1 MQSAKIKSVK
11 FNFLMNAILTA
22 SSFVFP
28 FITFPYISRVLLP
41 EGVGKV
47 NFATSV
53 VSYFCMFA
61 MLGIPTY
68 GIRTCAQVR
77 DDREELSR
85 VVHEILFINFLMSIA
100 VYGIYFWTL
109 YNVPRLKSDFLL
121 FCVTGATVFINI
133 IGVEWLY
140 KGLEQYSYIT
150 IRSIVFKII
159 AVCLMFLYVK
169 DRTDYVV
176 YGAISVFAA
185 VGSNILNF
193 INLRKYIDL
202 RPVGNY
208 HFQRHMRAILF
219 FFLMSVATTIYTN
232 LDVVMLGF
240 MKDDTAVGYYSTAV
254 KIKNILVSFVT
265 ALSTVL
271 LPRVSY
277 YIEHGMREQFIQ
289 TGQKALNFVILAAF
303 PVTVYFTMFADES
316 ILLLSGDAFQGSVV
330 PMIIIMPTVLFIGV
344 TNILG
349 IQILV
354 PLGKEKLVFYSVL
367 AGAVVDLLINAACI
381 PGMAASGAALGTVIA
396 EGVVLVV
403 QVLML
408 KDLFGQISK
417 SLQVVKI
424 FLAVA
429 GGAAGSLWLKWTD
442 MPCFI
447 RLSVSAIIFFGIY
460 GCILLAAKEPFVCEV
475 TKQLYSVRRKKR
487 GGNGNR

>member
-1 MQSAKIKSVK
+1 MQSTKIKSVK

-68 GIRTCAQVR
+68 GVRACAQVR
-77 DDREELSR
+77 DDREELTR
-85 VVHEILFINFLMSIA
+85 VVQEILFINFLMSIA
-100 VYGIYFWTL
+100 VYWAYFWAL
-109 YNVPRLKSDFLL
+109 YNVPRLRSDLTL
-121 FCVTGATVFINI
+121 FCVMGATIFINI

-169 DRTDYVV
+169 NRTDYVV

-202 RPVGNY
+202 CPVGNY

-240 MKDDTAVGYYSTAV
+240 MKNDTVVGYYSTAV

-277 YIEHGMREQFIQ
+277 YIEHGMKEQFIQ

-303 PVTVYFTMFADES
+303 PVTVYFTIFADES

-330 PMIIIMPTVLFIGV
+330 PMMIIMPTVLFIGV

-354 PLGKEKLVFYSVL
+354 PLGKENLVFYSVL
-367 AGAVVDLLINAACI
+367 AGAVVDLLVNAVCI
-381 PGMAASGAALGTVIA
+381 PGMAASGAALGTAIA
-396 EGVVLVV
+396 ECVVLVV
-403 QVLML
+403 QAIML
-408 KDLFGQISK
+408 KDWIRQFSK
-417 SLQVVKI
+417 SLQVAKI

-429 GGAAGSLWLKWTD
+429 GGAAGSLWLKWMN

-460 GCILLAAKEPFVCEV
+460 GCILLVAKEPFVCEI
-475 TKQLYSVRRKKR
+475 TEQLYSARRKKR

>member
-176 YGAISVFAA
+176 YGAISV
-185 VGSNILNF
+185 
-193 INLRKYIDL
+193 
-202 RPVGNY
+202 
-208 HFQRHMRAILF
+208 
-219 FFLMSVATTIYTN
+219 
-232 LDVVMLGF
+232 
-240 MKDDTAVGYYSTAV
+240 
-254 KIKNILVSFVT
+254 
-265 ALSTVL
+265 
-271 LPRVSY
+271 
-277 YIEHGMREQFIQ
+277 
-289 TGQKALNFVILAAF
+289 
-303 PVTVYFTMFADES
+303 
-316 ILLLSGDAFQGSVV
+316 
-330 PMIIIMPTVLFIGV
+330 
-344 TNILG
+344 
-349 IQILV
+349 
-354 PLGKEKLVFYSVL
+354 
-367 AGAVVDLLINAACI
+367 
-381 PGMAASGAALGTVIA
+381 
-396 EGVVLVV
+396 
-403 QVLML
+403 
-408 KDLFGQISK
+408 
-417 SLQVVKI
+417 
-424 FLAVA
+424 
-429 GGAAGSLWLKWTD
+429 
-442 MPCFI
+442 
-447 RLSVSAIIFFGIY
+447 
-460 GCILLAAKEPFVCEV
+460 
-475 TKQLYSVRRKKR
+475 
-487 GGNGNR
+487 

>member
-1 MQSAKIKSVK
+1 
-11 FNFLMNAILTA
+11 
-22 SSFVFP
+22 
-28 FITFPYISRVLLP
+28 
-41 EGVGKV
+41 
-47 NFATSV
+47 
-53 VSYFCMFA
+53 
-61 MLGIPTY
+61 
-68 GIRTCAQVR
+68 
-77 DDREELSR
+77 
-85 VVHEILFINFLMSIA
+85 
-100 VYGIYFWTL
+100 
-109 YNVPRLKSDFLL
+109 
-121 FCVTGATVFINI
+121 
-133 IGVEWLY
+133 
-140 KGLEQYSYIT
+140 
-150 IRSIVFKII
+150 
-159 AVCLMFLYVK
+159 MFLYVK

-408 KDLFGQISK
+408 KDLIGQISK